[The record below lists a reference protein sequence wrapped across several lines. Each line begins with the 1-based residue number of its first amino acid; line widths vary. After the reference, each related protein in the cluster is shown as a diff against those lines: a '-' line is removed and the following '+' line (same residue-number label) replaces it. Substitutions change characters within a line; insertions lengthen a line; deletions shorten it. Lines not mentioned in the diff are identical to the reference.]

1 METIRSF
8 FKPKKVELSDIAS
21 PKPSKAAT
29 RVLNGALKR
38 AHDEQQEVL
47 RKAGLRN
54 NSATSRS

>member
-1 METIRSF
+1 METLKSL

-38 AHDEQQEVL
+38 AYDEQQLVL
-47 RKAGLRN
+47 RKAGDVRN
-54 NSATSRS
+54 S